1 MEYVRLSFVGK
12 DIMTVREHIT
22 RELENLD
29 KSPLGTFRTS
39 DIQELS
45 YEGKQEFGK
54 YLGSPGT
61 YTREFRRM
69 RTDDVLKVRK
79 LNKKG
84 RQQTWFLERIG
95 KKIEHDLTSE
105 TYEDI
110 PF

>member
-1 MEYVRLSFVGK
+1 
-12 DIMTVREHIT
+12 MTVREHIV

-29 KSPLGTFRTS
+29 RSPLGTFRTS

-45 YEGKQEFGK
+45 YQGKQEFGK

-69 RTDDVLKVRK
+69 RTDNVLKVRK
-79 LNKKG
+79 VDRKG
-84 RQQTWFLERIG
+84 RQQTWVLERIG
-95 KKIEHDLTSE
+95 EE
-105 TYEDI
+105 VNGTYFSNDDI